1 MNTSFICS
9 SPLSSPSVHVSPSDP
24 TLTVENVVEVIGAV
38 GDWEVVARR
47 SADTRDRR
55 VLGISDSKLQ
65 EIKLQ
70 SSSEKDKRKSVGVY
84 WIKTVPCAS
93 WHKLARVL
101 YQNGEE
107 RALALMKQYI
117 SKGMC
122 IFFDYLKLD

>member
-1 MNTSFICS
+1 MNTKSFICS
-9 SPLSSPSVHVSPSDP
+9 SPLSSHSACVSLADA
-24 TLTVENVVEVIGAV
+24 TLTVENVVEVIGEV
-38 GDWEVVARR
+38 GDWEVLSRR
-47 SADTRDRR
+47 KNRDRR
-55 VLGISDSKLQ
+55 VLGIPDSKLQ

-84 WIKTVPCAS
+84 WVKTDPCAS
-93 WHKLARVL
+93 WSKLARVL

-122 IFFDYLKLD
+122 IS